1 MLDGEQE
8 ALNALAR
15 DDRRRAAAILMTAF
29 GDDVWRH
36 CRLVLGSD
44 DLADEVHQNVFVQ
57 AYRDLETWQG
67 RAGLRTWLYA
77 IARHRCLDALK
88 LRRRFFRRFVLTDRL
103 PERRAVDAGAEE
115 RLGGA
120 QSSKVID
127 AALAR
132 LAPEVRVAVVL
143 RFFEDMTF
151 EQMAEVCGAKPAALQ
166 MRVTR
171 AMPKLRA
178 WLEEMGVRDAG

>member
-1 MLDGEQE
+1 MDGEQE
-8 ALNALAR
+8 ALAAIAR
-15 DDRRRAAAILMTAF
+15 GDRRRAAAILMQTF

-36 CRLVLGSD
+36 CRLVVGSD

-57 AYRDLETWQG
+57 AYRDLESWQG

-88 LRRRFFRRFVLTDRL
+88 LRRRFFRRFVLMDRL
-103 PERRAVDAGAEE
+103 PERPAPARDSVGDAEVG
-115 RLGGA
+115 R
-120 QSSKVID
+120 VVD

-132 LAPEVRVAVVL
+132 LRPDVRVAVVL

-151 EQMAEVCGAKPAALQ
+151 EQMAEVCGARPAALQ
-166 MRVTR
+166 MRVAR
-171 AMPKLRA
+171 AMPKLRG

>member
-1 MLDGEQE
+1 MMDGEQE
-8 ALNALAR
+8 AQAALAR
-15 DDRRRAAAILMTAF
+15 GDYRRAAAILMQGF
-29 GDDVWRH
+29 GGDVWRH

-57 AYRDLETWQG
+57 AYRDLPTWQG

-88 LRRRFFRRFVLTDRL
+88 IRRRFFRRFVLTDRL
-103 PERRAVDAGAEE
+103 PEAHAPAADPVVSADVARVVDT
-115 RLGGA
+115 
-120 QSSKVID
+120 
-127 AALAR
+127 ALAR
-132 LAPEVRVAVVL
+132 LRPDVRVAVVL

-166 MRVTR
+166 MRVAR